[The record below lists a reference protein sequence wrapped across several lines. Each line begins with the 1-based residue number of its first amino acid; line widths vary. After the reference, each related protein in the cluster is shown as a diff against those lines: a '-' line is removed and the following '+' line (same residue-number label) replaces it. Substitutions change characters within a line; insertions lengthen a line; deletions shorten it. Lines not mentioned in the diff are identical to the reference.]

1 MGTVR
6 PTLGLI
12 FIALIAT
19 PGSALSAADAPEC
32 GLWRAW
38 LDSPGGSLDFGL
50 RIERDGDGWKAW
62 VINGVEEILVP
73 EVSWDGQNFV
83 LGIDYYDSTI
93 SAQISAGGKRLDGQW
108 RKRAGPDRSAR
119 LPFHAAYGSRL
130 TDDDA
135 SPPTPEFSGRWSVQ
149 FAKSDDPAVGVFSVD
164 ARTGVATGTFLTTLG
179 DYRFLAGRASA
190 GRLRLSCFDGAHAF
204 LFDARLNADGTL
216 TGDFWS
222 RDAWH
227 EKWSARRDDSAEL
240 PDGFGLTRSDPAV
253 KLDALTFPDL
263 EGRPRS
269 LNDPDLM
276 GRARIIAVFGSW
288 CPNCRDETLYLT
300 ELHRRYKKRGLS
312 ILGIAFELTGD
323 FQRDA
328 AQVKTYVKRHG
339 ITYPVLIGGISDKA
353 EASKRFP
360 LLDRIRAYPT
370 TLFLDAKGTVRA
382 VHTGFSGPATGAA
395 HQRLRERFESMIE
408 TLLAESNP

>member
-1 MGTVR
+1 M
-6 PTLGLI
+6 LSI
-12 FIALIAT
+12 MFIALGPTA
-19 PGSALSAADAPEC
+19 GSALGGADAPLS
-32 GLWRAW
+32 GVWHAW

-50 RIERDGDGWKAW
+50 RIERGGDRWKAW
-62 VINGVEEILVP
+62 LINGTEEIPVP
-73 EVSWDGQNFV
+73 KVSWHGTEFV
-83 LGIDYYDSTI
+83 RGIDYYDSTI
-93 SAQISAGGKRLDGQW
+93 TARLSSSGRRLDGQW
-108 RKRAGPDRSAR
+108 QKRAGPGRFAR
-119 LPFHAAYGSRL
+119 LPFHAAYGSRPAE
-130 TDDDA
+130 DGA
-135 SPPTPEFSGRWSVQ
+135 PPPTPQFTGRWSVR

-164 ARTGVATGTFLTTLG
+164 VRTGAATGTFLTTLG
-179 DYRFLAGRASA
+179 DYRFLAGRASG
-190 GRLRLSCFDGAHAF
+190 GRMRLSCFDGAHAF
-204 LFDARLNADGTL
+204 LFDAPLETDGTM

-263 EGRPRS
+263 DGRPRS
-269 LNDPDLM
+269 LSDPDFM

-395 HQRLRERFESMIE
+395 HERLRERFESMIE
-408 TLLAESNP
+408 TLLAESSP